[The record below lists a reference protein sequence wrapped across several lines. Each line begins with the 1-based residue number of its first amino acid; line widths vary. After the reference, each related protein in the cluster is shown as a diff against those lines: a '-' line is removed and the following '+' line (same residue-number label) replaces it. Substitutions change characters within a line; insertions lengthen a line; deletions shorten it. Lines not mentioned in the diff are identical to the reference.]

1 MVGDVMPR
9 GRYKKTPEEAKTDSL
24 RAILKSLQEKTV
36 GKRFGELKNET
47 GFHQSTLSARL
58 KELISKGLVGY
69 DPIKRVYRI
78 SESGQV
84 DLETRE
90 LIEIIER
97 SSRLILGSIGGAS
110 AYPDDDLIIKTSV
123 AYSYPAIKASSL
135 GYLKRIIHKYFVLHL
150 IHGLARNHL
159 VDARLLT
166 GQKPLSGLVDQ
177 LRKNLEDKKQVLAFT
192 IDLGKISELMNMDYL
207 KEVVRIAGVE
217 DEHGIQSP
225 HDTSMGYHGLWRK
238 YAIEAEALE
247 FIMIHGK
254 ASLSQLSE
262 YLNIDAGEAESIL
275 DGCARAQGPS
285 PGELM
290 VYDDTGNLI
299 RSIKLGSEE
308 EEVKIFE
315 GAVIKLRIDKS
326 MPLLVKFYD
335 KEGVYYKR
343 SDRRQAQI
351 ISE

>member
-1 MVGDVMPR
+1 MPR
-9 GRYKKTPEEAKTDSL
+9 GRYKKTPDEAKTDSL

-58 KELISKGLVGY
+58 KELISKGLVWY

-123 AYSYPAIKASSL
+123 AYSYPAIKASSV

-225 HDTSMGYHGLWRK
+225 HDTSMGYFSLWRK
-238 YAIEAEALE
+238 YALEAEALE
-247 FIMIHGK
+247 FIMKHGK

-262 YLNIDAGEAESIL
+262 YLNIDAVEAESIL
-275 DGCARAQGPS
+275 DGYARAQGPS
-285 PGELM
+285 PSELM
-290 VYDDTGNLI
+290 VYDDSGNLI

-326 MPLLVKFYD
+326 MPLLVKYYD
-335 KEGVYYKR
+335 KERVYYER

-351 ISE
+351 TSE

>member
-1 MVGDVMPR
+1 MPR
-9 GRYKKTPEEAKTDSL
+9 GRRWKSPEEAKTDSL
-24 RAILKSLQEKTV
+24 RAILKLLQEKTV

-58 KELISKGLVGY
+58 KELISKELVWY

-78 SESGQV
+78 SESGLV

-97 SSRLILGSIGGAS
+97 SSRLILRSIGGTS

-135 GYLKRIIHKYFVLHL
+135 EYLKRIIHKYFVLHS
-150 IHGLARNHL
+150 IHDLARNHL

-192 IDLGKISELMNMDYL
+192 IDLGKISELMNIDYL
-207 KEVVRIAGVE
+207 KEVVRIASVE
-217 DEHGIQSP
+217 DEYGIQSP
-225 HDTSMGYHGLWRK
+225 HDTSMGYYALWRK
-238 YAIEAEALE
+238 YALEVGALE
-247 FIMIHGK
+247 FIMETGK

-262 YLNIDAGEAESIL
+262 YMNIDTREAESIL
-275 DGCARAQGPS
+275 DRFLVQGRG
-285 PGELM
+285 PGEMM

-299 RSIKLGSEE
+299 RSIKLDSKEE
-308 EEVKIFE
+308 EIKIPG
-315 GAVIKLRIDKS
+315 GALIKMRIERS
-326 MPLLVKFYD
+326 RSLLVKSSD
-335 KEGVYYKR
+335 EAGIYYER
-343 SDRRQAQI
+343 SDHSNSRARAK
-351 ISE
+351 

>member
-1 MVGDVMPR
+1 MPR
-9 GRYKKTPEEAKTDSL
+9 GRRWKSPEEAKTDSL

-58 KELISKGLVGY
+58 KELISKELVWY

-78 SESGQV
+78 SESGLV

-123 AYSYPAIKASSL
+123 AYSYPAIKTSSL
-135 GYLKRIIHKYFVLHL
+135 SYLKRIVHKYFVLHL
-150 IHGLARNHL
+150 IHGLARNRL

-166 GQKPLSGLVDQ
+166 GQRPLSGLVNQ

-192 IDLGKISELMNMDYL
+192 IDLGKISKLINMDYL
-207 KEVVRIAGVE
+207 HELVRIAGVE

-225 HDTSMGYHGLWRK
+225 HDTSIRYNGLWRK
-238 YAIEAEALE
+238 YALEAEALE

-275 DGCARAQGPS
+275 DGYARSQDPS

-290 VYDDTGNLI
+290 VYDDNGNLI

-308 EEVKIFE
+308 EEVKIIE

-335 KEGVYYKR
+335 KEGVYYER
-343 SDRRQAQI
+343 SDRRQTKNNI
-351 ISE
+351 

>member
-1 MVGDVMPR
+1 MPR
-9 GRYKKTPEEAKTDSL
+9 GRYRKTPEEAKTDSL
-24 RAILKSLQEKTV
+24 KAILKSLQEKKV
-36 GKRFGELKNET
+36 GKRFGEIKGET

-58 KELISKGLVGY
+58 NELISKGFVSY
-69 DPIKRVYRI
+69 DSIKRVYRI
-78 SESGQV
+78 SESGHR

-90 LIEIIER
+90 LIEIIEN
-97 SSRLILGSIGGAS
+97 SSHLILSSIGGES
-110 AYPDDDLIIKTSV
+110 MYPDEDLIIKTSI
-123 AYSYPAIKASSL
+123 AYSYPAIKASRL
-135 GYLKRIIHKYFVLHL
+135 GYLKRIIHKYFMLHA
-150 IHGLARNHL
+150 IHDLARNHL

-166 GQKPLSGLVDQ
+166 GEKPLSGLVEQ

-217 DEHGIQSP
+217 DEHRIQSP
-225 HDTSMGYHGLWRK
+225 RDTSMGYYGLWRK
-238 YAIEAEALE
+238 YALEAEALE
-247 FIMIHGK
+247 FIMKHGK

-262 YLNIDAGEAESIL
+262 YLNIDTGEAESIL
-275 DGCARAQGPS
+275 DGHARAQGPS

-290 VYDDTGNLI
+290 VYNDTGNLI

-326 MPLLVKFYD
+326 MPLLVKYYD
-335 KEGVYYKR
+335 KEGVYYER
-343 SDRRQAQI
+343 SDRRQARA
-351 ISE
+351 STSMK